1 MTSSFYVRKIYSA
14 VERIDGFES
23 SLEIII
29 VLLKLTF
36 FGNKHTIAERIA
48 QTMHN
53 YKISHQTKYI
63 ILERMIT
70 ATLSMTKTD
79 IQLQRKDGCS

>member
-63 ILERMIT
+63 ILERMDHCYSFYDKNRYP
-70 ATLSMTKTD
+70 ASKEGWL
-79 IQLQRKDGCS
+79 